1 MQNAI
6 VSEGQCKQKNCHQ
19 ECKKSCHVSQTERRV
34 CLLVTPASKTTFL
47 PEELCIGFGICVKRY
62 PLEAVQIIKPNLG
75 RLDICAG
82 LGLDRRAKEVF
93 GGELQWFAIAIGF
106 IEKAETYML
115 DDSRLLKCGE
125 VTTMSDLPDDL
136 AEEILSRVPLTSLSA
151 VRSTCRKWNDLSKN
165 QVFGKSASTGR
176 KHFLGFMLKDYKVC
190 SMKFDLQGIGNE
202 GDFVDPSIKEVSIL
216 DQVEITQYPNRG
228 MADRFMQNAI
238 VSEGQCKQKNCHQEC
253 KKSCHV
259 SQTERRVCLLVT
271 PASKTTFLPEEL
283 CIGFGICVKRYPLE
297 AVQIIKPNLGRLDI
311 CAGLGLDRRAK
322 EVFGGELQWFAI
334 AIGFIE
340 KAETYMLDDSRL
352 LKCGEVTTMSD
363 LPDDLAEEILSRV
376 PLTSLSAVRST
387 CRKWNDLS
395 KNQVFGK
402 SASTGRKHFLGF
414 MLKDYKVCSMK
425 FDLQGIG
432 NEGDFVDPSIKEVS
446 ILDQVEIT
454 QVFHCGGL
462 LLCVTKDR
470 SRLLVW
476 NPYLGQTRWIQ
487 PRNTFRSEDRYA
499 VGYDKNRNYKILR
512 VFGKYD
518 TKGEF
523 GSVDKYL
530 IFGYEIYD
538 LSFSSWKVFNVSP
551 DWNIDSYQRGVSLKG
566 HTYFLA
572 EERWTIGNFVSL
584 SCVRE
589 EQLAVLHQ
597 SSVIDHTLEIWVSSN
612 IDLGAVSW
620 SKFLRT
626 TSFCR
631 VDFQAGSFFIDE
643 EKKVAVVVDQDNG
656 GQARTETR
664 YNQRANVIGQDEYFK
679 PRNCKCNREH
689 GKKAMIN
696 QFQFQQLAVN
706 CTFLATPFV
715 DLSFS
720 SYNLVLAFDGCS
732 DLLYVDSCCLSSK
745 LWGLHDVY
753 DPNKINVKIKIVSG
767 SPCGAVAAEA
777 KKAQAN

>member
-1 MQNAI
+1 DYSPVSLWQNPQNWQKYLTHIRGSELESYLTRVVEENLKPQHVDQIKKI
-6 VSEGQCKQKNCHQ
+6 VNMLD
-19 ECKKSCHVSQTERRV
+19 EREM
-34 CLLVTPASKTTFL
+34 LV
-47 PEELCIGFGICVKRY
+47 
-62 PLEAVQIIKPNLG
+62 Q
-75 RLDICAG
+75 ICAG

-106 IEKAETYML
+106 IDEKAETYML

-136 AEEILSRVPLTSLSA
+136 VEEILSRVPLTSLSA

-176 KHFLGFMLKDYKVC
+176 KQFLGFMLKDYKVC

-202 GDFVDPSIKEVSIL
+202 GDFVDPSI
-216 DQVEITQYPNRG
+216 T
-228 MADRFMQNAI
+228 
-238 VSEGQCKQKNCHQEC
+238 
-253 KKSCHV
+253 
-259 SQTERRVCLLVT
+259 
-271 PASKTTFLPEEL
+271 
-283 CIGFGICVKRYPLE
+283 
-297 AVQIIKPNLGRLDI
+297 
-311 CAGLGLDRRAK
+311 
-322 EVFGGELQWFAI
+322 
-334 AIGFIE
+334 
-340 KAETYMLDDSRL
+340 
-352 LKCGEVTTMSD
+352 
-363 LPDDLAEEILSRV
+363 
-376 PLTSLSAVRST
+376 
-387 CRKWNDLS
+387 
-395 KNQVFGK
+395 
-402 SASTGRKHFLGF
+402 
-414 MLKDYKVCSMK
+414 
-425 FDLQGIG
+425 
-432 NEGDFVDPSIKEVS
+432 EVS

-538 LSFSSWKVFNVSP
+538 LSSSSWKVFNVSP

-572 EERWTIGNFVSL
+572 EEIISFDFTTERFGKQLPLPFKTHDVGNFVSL

-631 VDFQAGSFFIDE
+631 VDFQAGSFFIDQ
-643 EKKVAVVVDQDNG
+643 EKKVAVVVDLDNG

-679 PRNCKCNREH
+679 PVNVGEALDH
-689 GKKAMIN
+689 GKLNK
-696 QFQFQQLAVN
+696 FG
-706 CTFLATPFV
+706 FLI
-715 DLSFS
+715 
-720 SYNLVLAFDGCS
+720 S
-732 DLLYVDSCCLSSK
+732 DLCRPLVCSYVPSS
-745 LWGLHDVY
+745 
-753 DPNKINVKIKIVSG
+753 
-767 SPCGAVAAEA
+767 
-777 KKAQAN
+777 AQLQVQP

>member
-1 MQNAI
+1 MLD
-6 VSEGQCKQKNCHQ
+6 
-19 ECKKSCHVSQTERRV
+19 EREM
-34 CLLVTPASKTTFL
+34 LV
-47 PEELCIGFGICVKRY
+47 
-62 PLEAVQIIKPNLG
+62 Q
-75 RLDICAG
+75 ICAG

-176 KHFLGFMLKDYKVC
+176 KQFLGFMLKDYKVC

-202 GDFVDPSIKEVSIL
+202 GDFVDPSIKE
-216 DQVEITQYPNRG
+216 
-228 MADRFMQNAI
+228 
-238 VSEGQCKQKNCHQEC
+238 
-253 KKSCHV
+253 
-259 SQTERRVCLLVT
+259 
-271 PASKTTFLPEEL
+271 
-283 CIGFGICVKRYPLE
+283 
-297 AVQIIKPNLGRLDI
+297 
-311 CAGLGLDRRAK
+311 
-322 EVFGGELQWFAI
+322 
-334 AIGFIE
+334 
-340 KAETYMLDDSRL
+340 
-352 LKCGEVTTMSD
+352 
-363 LPDDLAEEILSRV
+363 
-376 PLTSLSAVRST
+376 
-387 CRKWNDLS
+387 
-395 KNQVFGK
+395 
-402 SASTGRKHFLGF
+402 
-414 MLKDYKVCSMK
+414 
-425 FDLQGIG
+425 
-432 NEGDFVDPSIKEVS
+432 
-446 ILDQVEIT
+446 
-454 QVFHCGGL
+454 
-462 LLCVTKDR
+462 DR

-530 IFGYEIYD
+530 IFGYEIYE
-538 LSFSSWKVFNVSP
+538 LSSSSWKVFNVSP
-551 DWNIDSYQRGVSLKG
+551 DWNIDSYQRGVSLKEKFG
-566 HTYFLA
+566 KRLPLPFKTHDV
-572 EERWTIGNFVSL
+572 GNFVSL

-643 EKKVAVVVDQDNG
+643 EKKVAVVVDLDNG
-656 GQARTETR
+656 GQARTETH
-664 YNQRANVIGQDEYFK
+664 YNQRANIIGEDEY
-679 PRNCKCNREH
+679 
-689 GKKAMIN
+689 
-696 QFQFQQLAVN
+696 
-706 CTFLATPFV
+706 
-715 DLSFS
+715 
-720 SYNLVLAFDGCS
+720 
-732 DLLYVDSCCLSSK
+732 
-745 LWGLHDVY
+745 
-753 DPNKINVKIKIVSG
+753 
-767 SPCGAVAAEA
+767 
-777 KKAQAN
+777 

>member
-6 VSEGQCKQKNCHQ
+6 VSESQCI
-19 ECKKSCHVSQTERRV
+19 
-34 CLLVTPASKTTFL
+34 LVTPASKTTFL

-62 PLEAVQIIKPNLG
+62 PFEAVQIIKPNLG
-75 RLDICAG
+75 RLDNPQNWQKYLTHIRGSELESYLTRVVEENLKICAG

-176 KHFLGFMLKDYKVC
+176 K
-190 SMKFDLQGIGNE
+190 Q
-202 GDFVDPSIKEVSIL
+202 
-216 DQVEITQYPNRG
+216 
-228 MADRFMQNAI
+228 
-238 VSEGQCKQKNCHQEC
+238 
-253 KKSCHV
+253 
-259 SQTERRVCLLVT
+259 
-271 PASKTTFLPEEL
+271 
-283 CIGFGICVKRYPLE
+283 
-297 AVQIIKPNLGRLDI
+297 
-311 CAGLGLDRRAK
+311 
-322 EVFGGELQWFAI
+322 
-334 AIGFIE
+334 
-340 KAETYMLDDSRL
+340 
-352 LKCGEVTTMSD
+352 
-363 LPDDLAEEILSRV
+363 
-376 PLTSLSAVRST
+376 
-387 CRKWNDLS
+387 
-395 KNQVFGK
+395 
-402 SASTGRKHFLGF
+402 FLGF

-530 IFGYEIYD
+530 IFGYEIYE
-538 LSFSSWKVFNVSP
+538 LSSSSWKVFNVSP

>member
-1 MQNAI
+1 FCLCVLQYPNRGMADRFMQNAI

-34 CLLVTPASKTTFL
+34 CVLVTPASKTTFL

-62 PLEAVQIIKPNLG
+62 PFEAVQIIKPNLG
-75 RLDICAG
+75 SSLSESDSSCTYIKPQHVDQIKKIVNMLDEREMLVQICAG

-136 AEEILSRVPLTSLSA
+136 AEEILSRAPLTSLSA

-176 KHFLGFMLKDYKVC
+176 K
-190 SMKFDLQGIGNE
+190 Q
-202 GDFVDPSIKEVSIL
+202 
-216 DQVEITQYPNRG
+216 
-228 MADRFMQNAI
+228 
-238 VSEGQCKQKNCHQEC
+238 
-253 KKSCHV
+253 
-259 SQTERRVCLLVT
+259 
-271 PASKTTFLPEEL
+271 
-283 CIGFGICVKRYPLE
+283 
-297 AVQIIKPNLGRLDI
+297 
-311 CAGLGLDRRAK
+311 
-322 EVFGGELQWFAI
+322 
-334 AIGFIE
+334 
-340 KAETYMLDDSRL
+340 
-352 LKCGEVTTMSD
+352 
-363 LPDDLAEEILSRV
+363 
-376 PLTSLSAVRST
+376 
-387 CRKWNDLS
+387 
-395 KNQVFGK
+395 
-402 SASTGRKHFLGF
+402 FLGF

-530 IFGYEIYD
+530 IFGYEIYE
-538 LSFSSWKVFNVSP
+538 LSSSSWKVFNVSP

-572 EERWTIGNFVSL
+572 EERWTIGRRNKTEEIISFDFTTERFGKQLPLPFKTHDVGNFVSL

-631 VDFQAGSFFIDE
+631 VDFQAGSFFIDV
-643 EKKVAVVVDQDNG
+643 EKKVAVVIDLDDG

-664 YNQRANVIGQDEYFK
+664 YNQRANIIGEDEYFK
-679 PRNCKCNREH
+679 SVNVGEALNH
-689 GKKAMIN
+689 GKRNKFGFVLPVFSCPLVCPYVPSSA
-696 QFQFQQLAVN
+696 QLQMQHGK
-706 CTFLATPFV
+706 CIEG
-715 DLSFS
+715 D
-720 SYNLVLAFDGCS
+720 D
-732 DLLYVDSCCLSSK
+732 
-745 LWGLHDVY
+745 
-753 DPNKINVKIKIVSG
+753 
-767 SPCGAVAAEA
+767 
-777 KKAQAN
+777 

>member
-1 MQNAI
+1 MGQDYSYTQPSSSAESLDMTSLLEAECELYKDEDDSRILHQVYGDEADDGMPSTCYCGSDAVVATSYTRKDPGRLYLTCENVNDGDCHIWKWWDVAVTEELRDVQTQLRLVKEQAFECDQKLMKLQKVVCELSKKNAVLRNGFMLCCLCNGRCTTLGWFGGDVSVWKSFEELNQSPFRVCIIKYPNRGMADRFMQNAI
-6 VSEGQCKQKNCHQ
+6 VSEGQRKQKNCHQ
-19 ECKKSCHVSQTERRV
+19 ECKKSCHVFQTERKV
-34 CLLVTPASKTTFL
+34 CILVTPASKTTFL

-62 PLEAVQIIKPNLG
+62 PFEAVQIIKPNLG
-75 RLDICAG
+75 RLDNPQNWQKYLTHIRGSELESYLTRVVEENLKICAG

-176 KHFLGFMLKDYKVC
+176 KQFLGFMLKDYKVC

-216 DQVEITQYPNRG
+216 DQVET
-228 MADRFMQNAI
+228 
-238 VSEGQCKQKNCHQEC
+238 
-253 KKSCHV
+253 
-259 SQTERRVCLLVT
+259 
-271 PASKTTFLPEEL
+271 
-283 CIGFGICVKRYPLE
+283 
-297 AVQIIKPNLGRLDI
+297 
-311 CAGLGLDRRAK
+311 
-322 EVFGGELQWFAI
+322 
-334 AIGFIE
+334 
-340 KAETYMLDDSRL
+340 
-352 LKCGEVTTMSD
+352 
-363 LPDDLAEEILSRV
+363 
-376 PLTSLSAVRST
+376 
-387 CRKWNDLS
+387 
-395 KNQVFGK
+395 
-402 SASTGRKHFLGF
+402 
-414 MLKDYKVCSMK
+414 
-425 FDLQGIG
+425 
-432 NEGDFVDPSIKEVS
+432 
-446 ILDQVEIT
+446 T

-523 GSVDKYL
+523 GSADKYL
-530 IFGYEIYD
+530 I
-538 LSFSSWKVFNVSP
+538 L
-551 DWNIDSYQRGVSLKG
+551 
-566 HTYFLA
+566 
-572 EERWTIGNFVSL
+572 GNFVSL

-643 EKKVAVVVDQDNG
+643 EKKVAVVVDLDNG
-656 GQARTETR
+656 GQARTETH
-664 YNQRANVIGQDEYFK
+664 YNQRANIIGEDEYYK
-679 PRNCKCNREH
+679 PVNVGEALDH
-689 GKKAMIN
+689 GKLNK
-696 QFQFQQLAVN
+696 FG
-706 CTFLATPFV
+706 FLI
-715 DLSFS
+715 
-720 SYNLVLAFDGCS
+720 S
-732 DLLYVDSCCLSSK
+732 DLCRPLVCSYVPST
-745 LWGLHDVY
+745 
-753 DPNKINVKIKIVSG
+753 
-767 SPCGAVAAEA
+767 
-777 KKAQAN
+777 AQLQLQP

>member
-1 MQNAI
+1 MHDYSPVSLWHNPQSWQKYLTHIRGSELESYLTRVVEENLKPQHVDQIKKI
-6 VSEGQCKQKNCHQ
+6 VNMLD
-19 ECKKSCHVSQTERRV
+19 EREM
-34 CLLVTPASKTTFL
+34 LV
-47 PEELCIGFGICVKRY
+47 
-62 PLEAVQIIKPNLG
+62 Q
-75 RLDICAG
+75 ICAG

-176 KHFLGFMLKDYKVC
+176 KQFLGFMLKDYKVC

-202 GDFVDPSIKEVSIL
+202 V
-216 DQVEITQYPNRG
+216 
-228 MADRFMQNAI
+228 
-238 VSEGQCKQKNCHQEC
+238 
-253 KKSCHV
+253 
-259 SQTERRVCLLVT
+259 
-271 PASKTTFLPEEL
+271 
-283 CIGFGICVKRYPLE
+283 
-297 AVQIIKPNLGRLDI
+297 
-311 CAGLGLDRRAK
+311 
-322 EVFGGELQWFAI
+322 
-334 AIGFIE
+334 
-340 KAETYMLDDSRL
+340 
-352 LKCGEVTTMSD
+352 
-363 LPDDLAEEILSRV
+363 
-376 PLTSLSAVRST
+376 
-387 CRKWNDLS
+387 
-395 KNQVFGK
+395 
-402 SASTGRKHFLGF
+402 
-414 MLKDYKVCSMK
+414 
-425 FDLQGIG
+425 
-432 NEGDFVDPSIKEVS
+432 DFVDPSIKEVS

-499 VGYDKNRNYKILR
+499 
-512 VFGKYD
+512 YD

-538 LSFSSWKVFNVSP
+538 LSSNSWKVFNVKL
-551 DWNIDSYQRGVSLKG
+551 DRKIHYYQRGVSLNG
-566 HTYFLA
+566 HTFFLA
-572 EERWTIGNFVSL
+572 EERWSKRNNKIDEIISFDFTTERFGEHLPLPIKNLGKFVSL

-631 VDFQAGSFFIDE
+631 VDFLAGSFFIDE
-643 EKKVAVVVDQDNG
+643 EKKVAVVVDLDNG

-664 YNQRANVIGQDEYFK
+664 YNQRANIIGQDEYFK
-679 PRNCKCNREH
+679 PVNVGKALDH
-689 GKKAMIN
+689 GKLNK
-696 QFQFQQLAVN
+696 FG
-706 CTFLATPFV
+706 FLI
-715 DLSFS
+715 
-720 SYNLVLAFDGCS
+720 S
-732 DLLYVDSCCLSSK
+732 DLCRPLVCSYVPSSVQLQVQPGNWK
-745 LWGLHDVY
+745 EGD
-753 DPNKINVKIKIVSG
+753 D
-767 SPCGAVAAEA
+767 
-777 KKAQAN
+777 

>member
-1 MQNAI
+1 MADRFMQNAI
-6 VSEGQCKQKNCHQ
+6 VSESQCI
-19 ECKKSCHVSQTERRV
+19 
-34 CLLVTPASKTTFL
+34 LVTPASKTTFL

-62 PLEAVQIIKPNLG
+62 PFEAVQIIKPNLG

-176 KHFLGFMLKDYKVC
+176 K
-190 SMKFDLQGIGNE
+190 Q
-202 GDFVDPSIKEVSIL
+202 
-216 DQVEITQYPNRG
+216 
-228 MADRFMQNAI
+228 
-238 VSEGQCKQKNCHQEC
+238 
-253 KKSCHV
+253 
-259 SQTERRVCLLVT
+259 
-271 PASKTTFLPEEL
+271 
-283 CIGFGICVKRYPLE
+283 
-297 AVQIIKPNLGRLDI
+297 
-311 CAGLGLDRRAK
+311 
-322 EVFGGELQWFAI
+322 
-334 AIGFIE
+334 
-340 KAETYMLDDSRL
+340 
-352 LKCGEVTTMSD
+352 
-363 LPDDLAEEILSRV
+363 
-376 PLTSLSAVRST
+376 
-387 CRKWNDLS
+387 
-395 KNQVFGK
+395 
-402 SASTGRKHFLGF
+402 FLGF

-523 GSVDKYL
+523 GSVNKYL
-530 IFGYEIYD
+530 IFGYEIYE
-538 LSFSSWKVFNVSP
+538 LSSSSWKVFNVSP

-572 EERWTIGNFVSL
+572 EERWTIGRRNKTEEIISFDFTTEKFGKRLPLPFKTHDIGNFVSL

-643 EKKVAVVVDQDNG
+643 EKKVAVVIDLDDG

-664 YNQRANVIGQDEYFK
+664 YNQRANIIGEDEYFK
-679 PRNCKCNREH
+679 SVNVGEALNH
-689 GKKAMIN
+689 GKRNKFGFVLPVFSCPLVCPYVPSSA
-696 QFQFQQLAVN
+696 QLQMQYGK
-706 CTFLATPFV
+706 CIEG
-715 DLSFS
+715 D
-720 SYNLVLAFDGCS
+720 D
-732 DLLYVDSCCLSSK
+732 
-745 LWGLHDVY
+745 
-753 DPNKINVKIKIVSG
+753 
-767 SPCGAVAAEA
+767 
-777 KKAQAN
+777 

>member
-1 MQNAI
+1 
-6 VSEGQCKQKNCHQ
+6 
-19 ECKKSCHVSQTERRV
+19 
-34 CLLVTPASKTTFL
+34 
-47 PEELCIGFGICVKRY
+47 
-62 PLEAVQIIKPNLG
+62 
-75 RLDICAG
+75 
-82 LGLDRRAKEVF
+82 
-93 GGELQWFAIAIGF
+93 
-106 IEKAETYML
+106 
-115 DDSRLLKCGE
+115 
-125 VTTMSDLPDDL
+125 MSDLPDDL

-151 VRSTCRKWNDLSKN
+151 VRSTCRKWNN
-165 QVFGKSASTGR
+165 
-176 KHFLGFMLKDYKVC
+176 
-190 SMKFDLQGIGNE
+190 
-202 GDFVDPSIKEVSIL
+202 
-216 DQVEITQYPNRG
+216 
-228 MADRFMQNAI
+228 
-238 VSEGQCKQKNCHQEC
+238 
-253 KKSCHV
+253 
-259 SQTERRVCLLVT
+259 
-271 PASKTTFLPEEL
+271 
-283 CIGFGICVKRYPLE
+283 
-297 AVQIIKPNLGRLDI
+297 
-311 CAGLGLDRRAK
+311 
-322 EVFGGELQWFAI
+322 
-334 AIGFIE
+334 
-340 KAETYMLDDSRL
+340 
-352 LKCGEVTTMSD
+352 
-363 LPDDLAEEILSRV
+363 
-376 PLTSLSAVRST
+376 
-387 CRKWNDLS
+387 LS

-476 NPYLGQTRWIQ
+476 NPYLGQTRWTQ

-530 IFGYEIYD
+530 IFGYEIYE
-538 LSFSSWKVFNVSP
+538 LSSSSWKVFNVSP

-572 EERWTIGNFVSL
+572 EERWTIGRRNKTEEIISFDFTTEKFGKRLPLPFKTHDVGNFVSL

-643 EKKVAVVVDQDNG
+643 EKKVAVVVDLDNG
-656 GQARTETR
+656 GQARTETH
-664 YNQRANVIGQDEYFK
+664 YNQRANIIGEDEYYK
-679 PRNCKCNREH
+679 PVNVGEALDH
-689 GKKAMIN
+689 GKLNK
-696 QFQFQQLAVN
+696 FG
-706 CTFLATPFV
+706 FLI
-715 DLSFS
+715 
-720 SYNLVLAFDGCS
+720 S
-732 DLLYVDSCCLSSK
+732 DLCRPLVCSYVPST
-745 LWGLHDVY
+745 
-753 DPNKINVKIKIVSG
+753 
-767 SPCGAVAAEA
+767 
-777 KKAQAN
+777 AQLQLQP

>member
-1 MQNAI
+1 
-6 VSEGQCKQKNCHQ
+6 
-19 ECKKSCHVSQTERRV
+19 
-34 CLLVTPASKTTFL
+34 
-47 PEELCIGFGICVKRY
+47 
-62 PLEAVQIIKPNLG
+62 
-75 RLDICAG
+75 
-82 LGLDRRAKEVF
+82 
-93 GGELQWFAIAIGF
+93 
-106 IEKAETYML
+106 
-115 DDSRLLKCGE
+115 
-125 VTTMSDLPDDL
+125 MSDLPDDL

-176 KHFLGFMLKDYKVC
+176 K
-190 SMKFDLQGIGNE
+190 Q
-202 GDFVDPSIKEVSIL
+202 
-216 DQVEITQYPNRG
+216 
-228 MADRFMQNAI
+228 
-238 VSEGQCKQKNCHQEC
+238 
-253 KKSCHV
+253 
-259 SQTERRVCLLVT
+259 
-271 PASKTTFLPEEL
+271 
-283 CIGFGICVKRYPLE
+283 
-297 AVQIIKPNLGRLDI
+297 
-311 CAGLGLDRRAK
+311 
-322 EVFGGELQWFAI
+322 
-334 AIGFIE
+334 
-340 KAETYMLDDSRL
+340 
-352 LKCGEVTTMSD
+352 
-363 LPDDLAEEILSRV
+363 
-376 PLTSLSAVRST
+376 
-387 CRKWNDLS
+387 
-395 KNQVFGK
+395 
-402 SASTGRKHFLGF
+402 FLGF

-530 IFGYEIYD
+530 IFGYEIYE
-538 LSFSSWKVFNVSP
+538 LSSSSWKVFNVSP
-551 DWNIDSYQRGVSLKG
+551 DWNIDSYQHGVSLKG

-572 EERWTIGNFVSL
+572 EERWTIGRRNKTEEIISFDFTTEKFGKRLPLPFKTHDVGNFVSL

-643 EKKVAVVVDQDNG
+643 EKKVAVVVDLDNGGQARTETHYNQRANIIGEDEYFKPVNVGEALDHGKLNKFGFLISDLCRPVVCSYVPSTAQLQMQPDNRNLREKRESSRIKRNNKIDEIISFDFTTERFGEHLPLPIKNLGKFVSLSCVREEQLALLHQSSVIDHTLEIWVSSKIDLGAVSWSKFLRTTSFCRVDFLAGSFFIDEEKKVAVVVDLDNG

-664 YNQRANVIGQDEYFK
+664 YNQRANIIGQDEYFK
-679 PRNCKCNREH
+679 PVNVGKALDH
-689 GKKAMIN
+689 GKLNK
-696 QFQFQQLAVN
+696 FG
-706 CTFLATPFV
+706 FLI
-715 DLSFS
+715 
-720 SYNLVLAFDGCS
+720 S
-732 DLLYVDSCCLSSK
+732 DLCRPLVCSYVPSSVQ
-745 LWGLHDVY
+745 L
-753 DPNKINVKIKIVSG
+753 
-767 SPCGAVAAEA
+767 
-777 KKAQAN
+777 

>member
-1 MQNAI
+1 MLLFVSGLDSLATHKYWEHPCHVLTDFFLFHQTFHYLNCGMADRFVQNVI

-19 ECKKSCHVSQTERRV
+19 ECKKSCHVFQTERKV
-34 CLLVTPASKTTFL
+34 CILVTPASKTTFL

-62 PLEAVQIIKPNLG
+62 PFEAVQIIKPNLG
-75 RLDICAG
+75 RLDNPQNWQKYLTHIRGSELESYLTRVVEENLKPQHVDQIKKIVNMLDEREMLVQICAG

-176 KHFLGFMLKDYKVC
+176 KQFLGFMLKDYKVC

-216 DQVEITQYPNRG
+216 DQVEITQ
-228 MADRFMQNAI
+228 F
-238 VSEGQCKQKNCHQEC
+238 
-253 KKSCHV
+253 
-259 SQTERRVCLLVT
+259 
-271 PASKTTFLPEEL
+271 
-283 CIGFGICVKRYPLE
+283 
-297 AVQIIKPNLGRLDI
+297 
-311 CAGLGLDRRAK
+311 
-322 EVFGGELQWFAI
+322 
-334 AIGFIE
+334 
-340 KAETYMLDDSRL
+340 
-352 LKCGEVTTMSD
+352 
-363 LPDDLAEEILSRV
+363 
-376 PLTSLSAVRST
+376 
-387 CRKWNDLS
+387 
-395 KNQVFGK
+395 
-402 SASTGRKHFLGF
+402 
-414 MLKDYKVCSMK
+414 
-425 FDLQGIG
+425 
-432 NEGDFVDPSIKEVS
+432 
-446 ILDQVEIT
+446 
-454 QVFHCGGL
+454 FHCGGL

-530 IFGYEIYD
+530 IFGYEIYE
-538 LSFSSWKVFNVSP
+538 LSSSSWKVFNVSP

-572 EERWTIGNFVSL
+572 EERWTIGRRNKTEEIISFDFTTEKFGKRLPLPFKTHDVGNFVSL

-643 EKKVAVVVDQDNG
+643 EKKVAVVVDLDNG
-656 GQARTETR
+656 GQARTETH
-664 YNQRANVIGQDEYFK
+664 YNQRANIIGEDEYYK
-679 PRNCKCNREH
+679 PVNVGEALDH
-689 GKKAMIN
+689 GKLNK
-696 QFQFQQLAVN
+696 FG
-706 CTFLATPFV
+706 FLI
-715 DLSFS
+715 
-720 SYNLVLAFDGCS
+720 S
-732 DLLYVDSCCLSSK
+732 DLCRPLVCSYVPST
-745 LWGLHDVY
+745 
-753 DPNKINVKIKIVSG
+753 
-767 SPCGAVAAEA
+767 
-777 KKAQAN
+777 AQLQLQP

>member
-1 MQNAI
+1 MFHMLAFSILPLAKQHPVLWKPLWSLPDAYPNRGMADRFMQNAI
-6 VSEGQCKQKNCHQ
+6 VSESQCI
-19 ECKKSCHVSQTERRV
+19 
-34 CLLVTPASKTTFL
+34 LVTPASKTTFL
-47 PEELCIGFGICVKRY
+47 PEELCIGFGICVKPQHVDQIKKIVNMLDEREM
-62 PLEAVQIIKPNLG
+62 LVQ
-75 RLDICAG
+75 ICAG

-176 KHFLGFMLKDYKVC
+176 KQFLGFMLKDY
-190 SMKFDLQGIGNE
+190 KFDLQGIGNE

-216 DQVEITQYPNRG
+216 DQVEITQ
-228 MADRFMQNAI
+228 F
-238 VSEGQCKQKNCHQEC
+238 
-253 KKSCHV
+253 
-259 SQTERRVCLLVT
+259 
-271 PASKTTFLPEEL
+271 
-283 CIGFGICVKRYPLE
+283 
-297 AVQIIKPNLGRLDI
+297 
-311 CAGLGLDRRAK
+311 
-322 EVFGGELQWFAI
+322 
-334 AIGFIE
+334 
-340 KAETYMLDDSRL
+340 
-352 LKCGEVTTMSD
+352 
-363 LPDDLAEEILSRV
+363 
-376 PLTSLSAVRST
+376 
-387 CRKWNDLS
+387 
-395 KNQVFGK
+395 
-402 SASTGRKHFLGF
+402 
-414 MLKDYKVCSMK
+414 
-425 FDLQGIG
+425 
-432 NEGDFVDPSIKEVS
+432 
-446 ILDQVEIT
+446 
-454 QVFHCGGL
+454 FHCGGL

-530 IFGYEIYD
+530 IFGYEIYE
-538 LSFSSWKVFNVSP
+538 LSSSSWKV
-551 DWNIDSYQRGVSLKG
+551 DDR
-566 HTYFLA
+566 T
-572 EERWTIGNFVSL
+572 EEIISFDFTTEKFGKRLPLPFKTHDVGNFVSL

-643 EKKVAVVVDQDNG
+643 EKKVAVVVDLDNG
-656 GQARTETR
+656 GQARTETH
-664 YNQRANVIGQDEYFK
+664 YNQRANIIGEDEYYK
-679 PRNCKCNREH
+679 PVNVGEALDH
-689 GKKAMIN
+689 GKLNK
-696 QFQFQQLAVN
+696 FG
-706 CTFLATPFV
+706 FLI
-715 DLSFS
+715 
-720 SYNLVLAFDGCS
+720 S
-732 DLLYVDSCCLSSK
+732 DLCRPLVCSYVPST
-745 LWGLHDVY
+745 
-753 DPNKINVKIKIVSG
+753 
-767 SPCGAVAAEA
+767 
-777 KKAQAN
+777 AQLQLQP

>member
-6 VSEGQCKQKNCHQ
+6 VSEGQRKQKNCHQ
-19 ECKKSCHVSQTERRV
+19 ECKKSCHVFQTERKV
-34 CLLVTPASKTTFL
+34 CILVTPASKTTFL

-62 PLEAVQIIKPNLG
+62 PFEAVQIIKPNLG
-75 RLDICAG
+75 RLDNPQNWQKYLTHIRGSELESYLTRVVEENLKICAG

-176 KHFLGFMLKDYKVC
+176 KQFLGFMLKDYKVC

-216 DQVEITQYPNRG
+216 DQVET
-228 MADRFMQNAI
+228 
-238 VSEGQCKQKNCHQEC
+238 
-253 KKSCHV
+253 
-259 SQTERRVCLLVT
+259 
-271 PASKTTFLPEEL
+271 
-283 CIGFGICVKRYPLE
+283 
-297 AVQIIKPNLGRLDI
+297 
-311 CAGLGLDRRAK
+311 
-322 EVFGGELQWFAI
+322 
-334 AIGFIE
+334 
-340 KAETYMLDDSRL
+340 
-352 LKCGEVTTMSD
+352 
-363 LPDDLAEEILSRV
+363 
-376 PLTSLSAVRST
+376 
-387 CRKWNDLS
+387 
-395 KNQVFGK
+395 
-402 SASTGRKHFLGF
+402 
-414 MLKDYKVCSMK
+414 
-425 FDLQGIG
+425 
-432 NEGDFVDPSIKEVS
+432 
-446 ILDQVEIT
+446 T

-530 IFGYEIYD
+530 IFGYEIYE
-538 LSFSSWKVFNVSP
+538 LSSSSWKVFNVSP

-643 EKKVAVVVDQDNG
+643 EKKVAVVVDLDNG
-656 GQARTETR
+656 GQARTETH
-664 YNQRANVIGQDEYFK
+664 YNQRANIIGEDEYYK
-679 PRNCKCNREH
+679 PHNCNCNREH
-689 GKKAMIN
+689 GKKVMIN

-732 DLLYVDSCCLSSK
+732 DLLYVDSFCLSSK

>member
-1 MQNAI
+1 MFHMLAFSILPLAKQHPVLWKPLWSLPDAYPNRGIADRFMQNAI
-6 VSEGQCKQKNCHQ
+6 VSESQCI
-19 ECKKSCHVSQTERRV
+19 
-34 CLLVTPASKTTFL
+34 LVTPASKTTFL

-62 PLEAVQIIKPNLG
+62 PFEAVQIIKPNLG
-75 RLDICAG
+75 RLDPQHVDQIKKIVNMLDEREMLVQICAG

-176 KHFLGFMLKDYKVC
+176 KQFLGFMLKDY
-190 SMKFDLQGIGNE
+190 
-202 GDFVDPSIKEVSIL
+202 
-216 DQVEITQYPNRG
+216 
-228 MADRFMQNAI
+228 
-238 VSEGQCKQKNCHQEC
+238 
-253 KKSCHV
+253 
-259 SQTERRVCLLVT
+259 
-271 PASKTTFLPEEL
+271 
-283 CIGFGICVKRYPLE
+283 
-297 AVQIIKPNLGRLDI
+297 
-311 CAGLGLDRRAK
+311 
-322 EVFGGELQWFAI
+322 
-334 AIGFIE
+334 
-340 KAETYMLDDSRL
+340 
-352 LKCGEVTTMSD
+352 
-363 LPDDLAEEILSRV
+363 
-376 PLTSLSAVRST
+376 
-387 CRKWNDLS
+387 
-395 KNQVFGK
+395 
-402 SASTGRKHFLGF
+402 
-414 MLKDYKVCSMK
+414 K

-530 IFGYEIYD
+530 IFGYEIYE
-538 LSFSSWKVFNVSP
+538 LSSSSWKVFNVSP
-551 DWNIDSYQRGVSLKG
+551 DWNIDSYQHGVSLKG

-572 EERWTIGNFVSL
+572 EERWTIEKFGKRLPLPFKTHDVGNFVSL

-643 EKKVAVVVDQDNG
+643 EKKVAVVVDLDNG
-656 GQARTETR
+656 GQARTETH
-664 YNQRANVIGQDEYFK
+664 YNQRANIIGEDEYFK
-679 PRNCKCNREH
+679 PVNVGEALDH
-689 GKKAMIN
+689 GKLNK
-696 QFQFQQLAVN
+696 FG
-706 CTFLATPFV
+706 FLI
-715 DLSFS
+715 
-720 SYNLVLAFDGCS
+720 S
-732 DLLYVDSCCLSSK
+732 DLCRPVVCSYVPST
-745 LWGLHDVY
+745 
-753 DPNKINVKIKIVSG
+753 
-767 SPCGAVAAEA
+767 
-777 KKAQAN
+777 AQLQMQP

>member
-1 MQNAI
+1 MADRFMQNAI
-6 VSEGQCKQKNCHQ
+6 VSE
-19 ECKKSCHVSQTERRV
+19 ERKV
-34 CLLVTPASKTTFL
+34 CILVTPASKTTFL

-62 PLEAVQIIKPNLG
+62 PFEAVQIIKPNLG
-75 RLDICAG
+75 RLDNPQNWQKYLTHIRGSELESYLTRVVEENLKPQHVDQNKKIVNMLDEREMLVQICAG

-176 KHFLGFMLKDYKVC
+176 KQFLGFMLKDYKVC

-216 DQVEITQYPNRG
+216 DQVET
-228 MADRFMQNAI
+228 
-238 VSEGQCKQKNCHQEC
+238 
-253 KKSCHV
+253 
-259 SQTERRVCLLVT
+259 
-271 PASKTTFLPEEL
+271 
-283 CIGFGICVKRYPLE
+283 
-297 AVQIIKPNLGRLDI
+297 
-311 CAGLGLDRRAK
+311 
-322 EVFGGELQWFAI
+322 
-334 AIGFIE
+334 
-340 KAETYMLDDSRL
+340 
-352 LKCGEVTTMSD
+352 
-363 LPDDLAEEILSRV
+363 
-376 PLTSLSAVRST
+376 
-387 CRKWNDLS
+387 
-395 KNQVFGK
+395 
-402 SASTGRKHFLGF
+402 
-414 MLKDYKVCSMK
+414 
-425 FDLQGIG
+425 
-432 NEGDFVDPSIKEVS
+432 
-446 ILDQVEIT
+446 T

-518 TKGEF
+518 TKEKF
-523 GSVDKYL
+523 GKRLPLPFKTHDV
-530 IFGYEIYD
+530 
-538 LSFSSWKVFNVSP
+538 
-551 DWNIDSYQRGVSLKG
+551 
-566 HTYFLA
+566 
-572 EERWTIGNFVSL
+572 GNFVSL

-643 EKKVAVVVDQDNG
+643 EKKVAVVVDLDNG
-656 GQARTETR
+656 GQARTETH
-664 YNQRANVIGQDEYFK
+664 YNQRANIIGEDEYYK
-679 PRNCKCNREH
+679 PVNVGEALDH
-689 GKKAMIN
+689 GKLNK
-696 QFQFQQLAVN
+696 FG
-706 CTFLATPFV
+706 FLI
-715 DLSFS
+715 
-720 SYNLVLAFDGCS
+720 S
-732 DLLYVDSCCLSSK
+732 DLCRPLVCSYVPST
-745 LWGLHDVY
+745 
-753 DPNKINVKIKIVSG
+753 
-767 SPCGAVAAEA
+767 
-777 KKAQAN
+777 AQLQLQP